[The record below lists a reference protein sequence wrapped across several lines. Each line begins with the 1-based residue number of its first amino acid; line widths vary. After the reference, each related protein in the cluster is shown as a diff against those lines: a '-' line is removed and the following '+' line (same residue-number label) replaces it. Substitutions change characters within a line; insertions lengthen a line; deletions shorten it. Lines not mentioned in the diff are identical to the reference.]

1 MAGEW
6 RGALKIE
13 TGGGWQAGA
22 SAAIRLQAVET
33 RKNQETPHPAAMTG
47 REVKIWLTPQRW
59 NLFTDQSIELPFTRR
74 SDEEVQLHL
83 PDDLDSGWYRVTA
96 VVADDEGRLHD
107 PLRIFKNQKNLGKF
121 QRTSVVAIR
130 NPSRPKPFLIHT
142 ERNRCVFSR
151 GEEIRVFVSVRHPKG
166 LRAPVTLKLGET
178 VLATE
183 TLEAPPGQERSLI
196 VDVPSDLT
204 RAVAPGRVDLT
215 LEAGGRTW
223 DTFPVEFVSPA
234 PASGGGRWAHTMP
247 YGYSG
252 GITSSP
258 VMPWTMSDR
267 QRRFERVEKGI
278 HQASFW
284 NNFYSANVP
293 VRENRPQLPEAQAPD
308 LPPSVAVGRPALP
321 HALYQ
326 ELMRQG
332 IAFGVTPGYG
342 EDYKAEVYMPIPT
355 VIEDQIR
362 QMGRKYVN
370 AAMGVAQHPNFV
382 ALYTDF
388 YGHMDFTGAG
398 EIASEQ
404 LKEIRERLW
413 KEGTRNAGMRGVP
426 KPRKYPTARKSLSK
440 DLQGRL
446 KNKPAQKAWDAYWK
460 AQAETFKADG
470 KKWME
475 KRSESEKQRMW
486 TGAWAA
492 AGVSPAP
499 SAPTFVPLP
508 ELDKTNRERAKGDEN
523 YLYAS
528 HALRGI
534 ERAYG
539 TFTGMVEAELPSVF
553 TIHNRLGMNHSK
565 VSHAWT
571 GIRTPNVDPAYAR
584 GASAVSASEWNLDAV
599 PRPYFLSTFYN
610 RTLLD
615 HGMAVYRCG
624 LWKQMGMPSRFM
636 RDAVMWGGRQIQTYF
651 DQTGN
656 MTWSHKG
663 ADQTTYASNERMRSV
678 SEFLVAYSDLFN
690 QLKPVREVGMYIP
703 PEGGPWG
710 TGVTRGHYV
719 ALLTALMGNHQ
730 VHMVSHGD
738 IAEGALNQY
747 PIVYAPGIHDAGSF
761 YPFEKKAFRSYVA
774 QGGQV
779 VGAPPPNYYHPE
791 EVWKGTGISNREV
804 PVLDNNGNPRKNK
817 DGSIRMQT
825 EWTEDFRTWAKIDR
839 KYVWGWLDRNI
850 QVAPIDIHT
859 LYTHVENGKP
869 ATWSG
874 SHWTGHHNWAKYR
887 GPSLA
892 QAPILDRVF
901 TPLHEPA
908 VIKNRPEVFVNLNTP
923 EDPEAEGAFL
933 FASNWTLPT
942 QEELFQYR
950 VPQGFF
956 NSGVQPVRA
965 TLKVKSEGIGAVY
978 DVISA
983 KEVPHRVEAGRVVF
997 DADLDSVEGRV
1008 YALYPSR
1015 VEGAR
1020 LLLPDSLTAGEPLRA
1035 RFELLDGSGNAMKVL
1050 GAVRVTLTNAEGEA
1064 ITDVFRALPAD
1075 GRLPSI
1081 QVPSGEG
1088 LVLTVTDT
1096 ITGRVASSPLQ
1107 VQAGSTPARV
1117 AEPVTVYRGDR
1128 IASWL
1133 KENQGKPIRI
1143 LVEDGRFTFSKD
1155 GSCSLA
1161 EPNPLKSTHQRVAEA
1176 LRTELRKAGIAA
1188 EVTTTGAAITGPL
1201 YAHPWTG
1208 KMAGYRNRHVVP
1220 NARVE
1225 GPVILVGSAD
1235 TPGILREM
1243 DRAGVAPRQ
1252 WAGAPTR
1259 SGRASISWLPNALN
1273 PSAHALAVVASDAE
1287 GFEKAAASLKA
1298 LAQGAGS
1305 PDPFW
1310 TAREEVRNRWT
1321 PSEIHQHKAKKL
1333 DLRPPEVPTGDLTTV
1348 VSADETWPGM
1358 NDALGTAVFT
1368 MDASPGGV
1376 AVGTKSWVKPVG
1388 RLSPDGEILGFK
1400 GGGSM
1405 VTPRDV
1411 GISADGNTV
1420 TAGFSLTGRVGVWN
1434 GHQEKLNRPSSMT
1447 YSSNNP
1453 FGWDSFKDSDRQMG
1467 VSPDNRTFV
1476 INAGTAGIQGL
1487 DERGNRIWTLPNATR
1502 PGRPRGNPSAEFGF
1516 SPDGKWVLVNTLRK
1530 EPGVRL
1536 NMTVSKMRKDDK
1548 GRWNKRNRYDDTVTV
1563 PATLFVEELNL
1574 VDTKTGTPRWTWIT
1588 GLSAEHATEGYR
1600 LWTPGK
1606 EMEVKEEIDGRTMTW
1621 KGKGEPQRA
1630 NGRPLL
1636 NAERLN
1642 LDMWHL
1648 YSCVGPDG
1656 RWAITATR
1664 DAKFNLHDEQGR
1676 ILRQFQPVDLPKAL
1690 DPGQMIPIEFATGRT
1705 GNGLVL
1711 FASQSRKLFRYT
1723 VHIGSAAERQRA
1735 EQLREENQ
1743 RVMRTIEAELRN
1755 TKNYGNYGK
1764 KEYLAAF
1771 EAKIAPVPN
1780 DLRKELINRMAKIPG
1795 ERRAKRKRDYRFFQE
1810 LVGRIR
1816 LRLIEQDRP
1825 AMDAAVGLKLENEV
1839 TLPVLICDA
1848 EVSADLRTAYV
1859 GCWDGT
1865 VRAIDLQ
1872 TGEEMWQAPV
1882 VGGSQIALAR
1892 DPGGRVLAVYA
1903 GGSRG
1908 DVSRLD
1914 PKTGEVLWTRN
1925 ITRATNAL

>member
-1 MAGEW
+1 MV
-6 RGALKIE
+6 
-13 TGGGWQAGA
+13 
-22 SAAIRLQAVET
+22 RLQAVET
-33 RKNQETPHPAAMTG
+33 RKNQQTPHPAAMTD
-47 REVKIWLTPQRW
+47 RDAAFWLTPQRW
-59 NLFTDQSIELPFTRR
+59 NLFTDEAVQVPFSRR
-74 SDEEVQLHL
+74 SDGEFLLNLPEE
-83 PDDLDSGWYRVTA
+83 LDTGWYRITA
-96 VVADDEGRLHD
+96 VVADDEGRLHS
-107 PLRIFKNQKNLGKF
+107 PLQVFKQQKNFGKF
-121 QRTSVVAIR
+121 LRQQVVVIR
-130 NPSRPKPFLIHT
+130 NPARPKPFLIHT
-142 ERNRCVFSR
+142 ERNRCVYSR
-151 GEEIRVFVSVRHPKG
+151 GEEVRVFVSVRHPKG
-166 LRAPVTLKLGET
+166 LRAPVTLKLGDQ
-178 VLATE
+178 VLSTD
-183 TLEAPPGQERSLI
+183 TLEAPPGEERTLI
-196 VDVPSDLT
+196 VDVPAAFT
-204 RAVAPGRVDLT
+204 RAVRPGRVDLT
-215 LEAGGRTW
+215 LEAGGRVW
-223 DTFPVEFVSPA
+223 DTFPIEFVSPA

-247 YGYSG
+247 YGYGG

-258 VMPWTMSDR
+258 VMPWTMADR
-267 QRRFERVEKGI
+267 QKRFERVEKGI

-293 VRENRPQLPEAQAPD
+293 VREQRPALPEAEAAD
-308 LPPSVAVGRPALP
+308 LPPSVAIRRPALP

-355 VIEDQIR
+355 VIEDQMK

-398 EIASEQ
+398 EIASDE
-404 LKEIRERLW
+404 LRAIRERLW
-413 KEGTRNAGMRGVP
+413 TEGTQKAGMRGVP
-426 KPRKYPTARKSLSK
+426 KPRKYPTSRKSLSK
-440 DLQGRL
+440 DLQARL
-446 KNKPAQKAWDAYWK
+446 KEKAKQKAWDGFWRS
-460 AQAETFKADG
+460 QADTYKADG

-475 KRSESEKQRMW
+475 KRSESEKQRLW
-486 TGAWAA
+486 AGAWAA

-499 SAPTFVPLP
+499 VAPQYVPLP
-508 ELDKTNRERAKGDEN
+508 ELDKHNKSRVKGDEN

-539 TFTGMVEAELPSVF
+539 TFTAMVEEELPSVF

-571 GIRTPNVDPAYAR
+571 GIRTPNVDPAYAK
-584 GASAVSASEWNLDAV
+584 GASAISASEWNLDAV

-624 LWKQMGMPSRFM
+624 LWKQMGMPNRFM

-663 ADQTTYASNERMRSV
+663 SDQTTYASNERMRSV
-678 SEFLVAYSDLFN
+678 SEFLVTYSDLFN
-690 QLKPVREVGMYIP
+690 HLQPVREVGLYVP

-719 ALLTALMGNHQ
+719 GLLTALMGNHQ

-747 PIVYAPGIHDAGSF
+747 PVVYAPGLHDADSF
-761 YPFEKKAFRSYVA
+761 YPFEKKAFREYVA

-791 EVWKGTGISNREV
+791 EVWKGTGISNRQV
-804 PVLDNNGNPRKNK
+804 PVLDDKGNPRKNK
-817 DGSIRMQT
+817 DGSTRMRT
-825 EWTEDFRTWAKIDR
+825 EWTEDFRTWAKIGR
-839 KYVWGWLDRNI
+839 SYVWGWLDRNV
-850 QVAPIDIHT
+850 QVAPIDLHT
-859 LYTHVENGKP
+859 LYTHVEDGKP

-874 SHWTGHHNWAKYR
+874 SHWTGHHQWAKYR

-892 QAPILDRVF
+892 QAPVLDRMF
-901 TPLHEPA
+901 TSLHEPA
-908 VIKNRPEVFVNLNTP
+908 VLKDRPEVFVNLNTP
-923 EDPEAEGAFL
+923 EDSQAEGAFL

-942 QEELFQYR
+942 QEELFEYR

-965 TLKVKSEGIGAVY
+965 ELKVKADGIGAVY
-978 DVISA
+978 DIISA
-983 KEVPHRVEAGRVVF
+983 KEVPHRREAGRVVF
-997 DADLDSVEGRV
+997 DADLDSVEGRI
-1008 YALYPSR
+1008 YALYPAR
-1015 VEGAR
+1015 VGGAR
-1020 LLLPDSLTAGEPLRA
+1020 LSLPETLTAGEPLRA
-1035 RFELLDGSGNAMKVL
+1035 RFELLDASGSPLKVL
-1050 GAVRVTLTNAEGEA
+1050 GSVKMSLTNQAGDMLVE
-1064 ITDVFRALPAD
+1064 VFRALPSS
-1075 GRLPSI
+1075 GRLPAI
-1081 QVPSGEG
+1081 HLPEGEN
-1088 LVLTVTDT
+1088 LTLKVVDT
-1096 ITGRVASSPLQ
+1096 ITGQVASAPLTL
-1107 VQAGSTPARV
+1107 SPARSPV
-1117 AEPVTVYRGDR
+1117 KTAEPVTLYRGDR
-1128 IASWL
+1128 MASWL
-1133 KENQGKPIRI
+1133 KENRQNRIRI
-1143 LVEDGRFTFSKD
+1143 LVEDGRFTWSKD
-1155 GSCSLA
+1155 GKRALA
-1161 EPNPLKSTHQRVAEA
+1161 EANPHLDDHRRVAEA
-1176 LRTELRKAGIAA
+1176 LRSELMKSGIAA

-1208 KMAGYRNRHVVP
+1208 KMAGYRNRHTVP
-1220 NARVE
+1220 NVRVD

-1235 TPGILREM
+1235 TPGVLREM

-1252 WAGAPTR
+1252 WEGAPTR
-1259 SGRASISWLPNALN
+1259 NGHAAVSWLPNAMN
-1273 PSAHALAVVASDAE
+1273 PAEHALAVVASDAE
-1287 GFEKAAASLKA
+1287 GFQRAVEVVASLA
-1298 LAQGAGS
+1298 NGTGPEDA
-1305 PDPFW
+1305 FW
-1310 TAREEVRNRWT
+1310 IAREEVRNRWT
-1321 PSEIHQHKAKKL
+1321 PSEIHQQKAVKFGTKAS
-1333 DLRPPEVPTGDLTTV
+1333 PEPLGSLTRIV
-1348 VSADETWPGM
+1348 QAEGTWGGM
-1358 NDALGTAVFT
+1358 NDALGTAIFT
-1368 MDASPGGV
+1368 MDASEGGV

-1388 RLSPDGEILGFK
+1388 RLSPDGKILGFY

-1420 TAGFSLTGRVGVWN
+1420 TAGFSLMGRVGVWN
-1434 GHQEKLNRPSSMT
+1434 ADRLTLNSPSGIV
-1447 YSSNNP
+1447 YSNQNP

-1467 VSPDNRTFV
+1467 VSPDNQTFV
-1476 INAGTAGIQGL
+1476 INAGVKGIQGL
-1487 DERGNRIWTLPNATR
+1487 DVNGTRKWTLPNAAR
-1502 PGRPRGNPSAEFGF
+1502 SSRPRGNPSAEFGF
-1516 SPDGKWVLVNTLRK
+1516 SPAGNWVLVNSLREEK
-1530 EPGVRL
+1530 GVKIR
-1536 NMTVSKMRKDDK
+1536 MTVSKMRKDNK
-1548 GRWNKRNRYDDTVTV
+1548 GRWNKRDRYDDTVSV
-1563 PATLFVEELNL
+1563 PATLYVEELSL
-1574 VDTKTGTPRWTWIT
+1574 VNTRTGTPRWTRIT
-1588 GLSAEHATEGYR
+1588 NLSAEHATEGYR

-1606 EMEVKEEIDGRTMTW
+1606 EMEVKEVIDGKTMTW
-1621 KGKGEPQRA
+1621 KGKGEPLRA

-1636 NAERLN
+1636 TGDRMNLN
-1642 LDMWHL
+1642 MWHL

-1656 RWAITATR
+1656 NWVITGTR
-1664 DAKFNLHDEQGR
+1664 DAQFNLHDEQGR

-1690 DPGQMIPIEFATGRT
+1690 DPGQMIPIGFATGRS

-1711 FASQSRKLFRYT
+1711 FSSQSRKMYRYD
-1723 VHIGSAAERQRA
+1723 VHIGSVAERKRA

-1743 RVMRTIEAELRN
+1743 RVIRTIESELKN

-1771 EAKIAPVPN
+1771 EAKIAPVPS
-1780 DLRKELINRMAKIPG
+1780 DLRRELMDKMSRIPG

-1810 LVGRIR
+1810 LVGRIK

-1825 AMDAAVGLKLENEV
+1825 AMDAAVGLKLMKEI
-1839 TLPVLICDA
+1839 TLPALICDA

-1865 VRAIDLQ
+1865 VRAVDL
-1872 TGEEMWQAPV
+1872 TSGEEIWVSEV
-1882 VGGSQIALAR
+1882 VGGSQIALAQTSS
-1892 DPGGRVLAVYA
+1892 GSVEAVYA

-1908 DVSRLD
+1908 DVTRLN
-1914 PKTGEVLWTRN
+1914 PKTGERIWTRN